1 MSEYIQ
7 ILNLQKQNNFNMK
20 RLLYIAIIL
29 LASAICLSCNTTHYV
44 PVETKVH
51 DTTYI
56 NKVQV
61 DSIFDSTF
69 VYVKGDTV
77 IKYKYLYKYKML
89 HDTVYVNRTD
99 SIQVPYPV
107 ERELSWWEN
116 FKMEA
121 GGYAV
126 ILSLAAFVFLGIKL
140 FINLYKK

>member
-1 MSEYIQ
+1 
-7 ILNLQKQNNFNMK
+7 MK

-29 LASAICLSCNTTHYV
+29 FVSVLCLSCNTTRYI

-56 NKVQV
+56 NKLQV
-61 DSIFDSTF
+61 DSVFDKEF
-69 VYVKGDTV
+69 VYINGDTV
-77 IKYKYLYKYKML
+77 VKYKYLYKYKMIR
-89 HDTVYVNRTD
+89 DTVYINRTD

-126 ILSLAAFVFLGIKL
+126 VIAFAAFVFFGIKL
-140 FINLYKK
+140 FTNLYKK